1 MKKLALLLLLAAPAM
16 AQTNPPEQP
25 KLKHR
30 AGWIYDIGRV
40 GIDPP
45 MCKYLEDC
53 QDAPLV
59 SGMIWAPIKVEK
71 QRLWKQQQIGS
82 CRDCLAPMT
91 FKRAFF
97 SKKILT
103 LLALDVAANVADTES
118 TLRKP
123 CIAAHTCRE
132 INPIMGNTRAQQYGI
147 KFSIT
152 GVTWLCAAYLRKGD
166 AGKHIGGDKRY
177 WWTFVASIALH
188 GTAATLNTALH
199 N

>member
-1 MKKLALLLLLAAPAM
+1 MKKLALMLLFAAPLAA
-16 AQTNPPEQP
+16 QD
-25 KLKHR
+25 LKHR
-30 AGWIYDIGRV
+30 PA
-40 GIDPP
+40 PP
-45 MCKYLEDC
+45 PSENVMERPWLQGGE
-53 QDAPLV
+53 AITP
-59 SGMIWAPIKVEK
+59 GMVWAPYKHRGDGTWWR
-71 QRLWKQQQIGS
+71 QREIGS
-82 CRDCLAPMT
+82 CTDCLAPMS
-91 FKRAFF
+91 FKRALFN
-97 SKKILT
+97 KKILT

-188 GTAATLNTALH
+188 GTAATLNTARH